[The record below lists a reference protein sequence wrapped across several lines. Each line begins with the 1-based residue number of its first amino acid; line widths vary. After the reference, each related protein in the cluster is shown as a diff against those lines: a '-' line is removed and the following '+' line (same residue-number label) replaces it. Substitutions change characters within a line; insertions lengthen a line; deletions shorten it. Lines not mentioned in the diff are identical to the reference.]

1 MANDSPAQAN
11 IMLIE
16 FSVQNFRSIRE
27 RQTFSMVA
35 APRLI
40 RGKQNKFTP
49 KVKRERFPALLKV
62 AAIYGPNASGKS
74 TLVYAFDLLATLAL
88 QQPTSEKVS
97 FEVAPFRFDK
107 SLLDQPSRLEVHFI
121 RGETR
126 YSFEVALTRD
136 RIYAEALTMYRG
148 SEARELY
155 SRRYEPAGNDAH
167 GAEIYVFGDDLE
179 GGADL
184 HKVWQRLTGPQTLF
198 LSQAAANSSEELTQL
213 KAPLEWL
220 RSLVVVQGGMNFWGG
235 VSQRLVAQ
243 APQFGEQIATL
254 LSDVD
259 IPVTAIRSE
268 LTHLDG
274 TTDVAL
280 PKGGARERLGRSSE
294 AAVRTTLTHS
304 TALGDAEF
312 DFSEESDGTKNLF
325 GFALP
330 WLAFLAHGKTKNLM
344 VVDELD
350 SSLHPKL
357 VEALIRK
364 HVQGELSCQLLFTT
378 HDTHLMDTKLL
389 RRDQLWVTERDMN
402 GATQLRSIHDFEGR
416 ESEDVEKRYY
426 EGRYRGLPFVR
437 Q

>member
-1 MANDSPAQAN
+1 
-11 IMLIE
+11 MLIE
-16 FSVQNFRSIRE
+16 LSVQNFRSIRE

-40 RGKQNKFTP
+40 KGKQNKFTP
-49 KVKRERFPALLKV
+49 KVKGERFPALLKV

-74 TLVYAFDLLATLAL
+74 TLVLALELLAKLTR
-88 QQPTSEKVS
+88 QKPTTDKVP
-97 FEVAPFRFDK
+97 FNVAPFRFDK
-107 SLLDQPSRLEVHFI
+107 ALLNQPSTFEVHFI
-121 RGETR
+121 RNETR

-136 RIYAEALTMYRG
+136 RITTEVLTMYRSG
-148 SEARELY
+148 NARELY
-155 SRRYEPAGNDAH
+155 SRRYEPADDGTH
-167 GAEIYVFGDDLE
+167 GVETYIFGDDLE
-179 GGADL
+179 GGSEL
-184 HKVWQRLTGPQTLF
+184 HKVWQRLTGPRTLF
-198 LSQAAANSSEELTQL
+198 LTQAVANSSEELTQL
-213 KAPLEWL
+213 QIPLEWL
-220 RSLVVVQGGMNFWGG
+220 KTLLVVNDGMRIWGN

-243 APQFGEQIATL
+243 VPNFGNEIATL

-259 IPVTAIRSE
+259 IPVTAIRSK
-268 LTHLDG
+268 LTPQSDQAESEES
-274 TTDVAL
+274 TSDVF
-280 PKGGARERLGRSSE
+280 ERMSKTSS
-294 AAVRTTLTHS
+294 APVQTTLTHR
-304 TALGDAEF
+304 TAMGDAEF

-330 WLAFLAHGKTKNLM
+330 WLAFLKRGEANSLM

-364 HVQGELSCQLLFTT
+364 HVEGTLQCQLLFTT

-389 RRDQLWVTERDMN
+389 RRDQLWITERDIN

-437 Q
+437 E

>member
-1 MANDSPAQAN
+1 
-11 IMLIE
+11 MLIE
-16 FSVQNFRSIRE
+16 LSVQNFRSIRE

-40 RGKQNKFTP
+40 KGKQNKFTP
-49 KVKRERFPALLKV
+49 KVKGERFPSLLKV

-74 TLVYAFDLLATLAL
+74 TLVLAFDLLRKLT
-88 QQPTSEKVS
+88 QRQPTTAKVP
-97 FEVAPFRFDK
+97 FDVTPFRFDRT
-107 SLLDQPSRLEVHFI
+107 LQDQPSIIEVHFI
-121 RGETR
+121 KNETR

-136 RIYAEALTMYRG
+136 RIVKEVVTMYKG
-148 SEARELY
+148 GEPRELY
-155 SRRYEPAGNDAH
+155 RRHYGPATDGSASSESYE
-167 GAEIYVFGDDLE
+167 FGVDLE
-179 GGADL
+179 GGSEL
-184 HKVWQRLTGPQTLF
+184 HKIWQRLTGPQTLF
-198 LSQAAANSSEELTQL
+198 LTQAVANSSEEMTQL
-213 KAPLEWL
+213 RVPWEWL
-220 RSLVVVQGGMNFWGG
+220 SSLLVVKDEMKGWSTL
-235 VSQRLVAQ
+235 SQRFVAA
-243 APQFGEQIATL
+243 APQFGGQIASL

-259 IPVTAIRSE
+259 IPITAIRSKLSE
-268 LTHLDG
+268 
-274 TTDVAL
+274 
-280 PKGGARERLGRSSE
+280 PKGETE
-294 AAVRTTLTHS
+294 AEQSQDDVIESLIGNTKATVHTTLTHS

-325 GFALP
+325 GFSLP
-330 WLAFLAHGKTKNLM
+330 WLAFLRRGTPMNLM

-357 VEALIRK
+357 VEALIRR
-364 HVQGELSCQLLFTT
+364 HVQEQPLCQLLFTT

-389 RRDQLWVTERDMN
+389 RRDQLWITDRDIN

>member
-1 MANDSPAQAN
+1 
-11 IMLIE
+11 MLIE
-16 FSVQNFRSIRE
+16 LSVQNFRSIRE

-40 RGKQNKFTP
+40 KGKQNKFTP
-49 KVKRERFPALLKV
+49 KVKGERFPALLKV

-74 TLVYAFDLLATLAL
+74 TLVLAFDLLVKLAQ
-88 QQPTSEKVS
+88 QQPTTEKVA
-97 FEVAPFRFDK
+97 FNVTPFRFDE
-107 SLLDQPSRLEVHFI
+107 SLLDQPSMIEVHFI
-121 RGETR
+121 KNETR

-136 RIYAEALTMYRG
+136 RIVAEVLTMYRG
-148 SEARELY
+148 GDAHELY
-155 SRRYEPAGNDAH
+155 SRRYQPAADGTH

-179 GGADL
+179 GGSEL

-198 LSQAAANSSEELTQL
+198 LTQAVANSSEELTQL
-213 KAPLEWL
+213 KAPREWL
-220 RSLVVVQGGMNFWGG
+220 TSLLVVKDGMRAWGRA
-235 VSQRLVAQ
+235 SQRLVAE
-243 APQFGEQIATL
+243 APPLGDVIASL

-259 IPVTAIRSE
+259 IPVTAIRSK
-268 LTHLDG
+268 LTQPKTETGREPLQGDG
-274 TTDVAL
+274 H
-280 PKGGARERLGRSSE
+280 ERLSASSTPT
-294 AAVRTTLTHS
+294 VRTTLTHR

-325 GFALP
+325 GFSIP
-330 WLAFLAHGKTKNLM
+330 WLAFLSNGGTMNLM

-364 HVQGELSCQLLFTT
+364 HVQGDPLCQLLFTT

-389 RRDQLWVTERDMN
+389 RRDQLWVTDRDIY

-416 ESEDVEKRYY
+416 ESEDVEKRYF

>member
-1 MANDSPAQAN
+1 
-11 IMLIE
+11 MLIE
-16 FSVQNFRSIRE
+16 LSVQNFRSIRE

-35 APRLI
+35 APRLLK
-40 RGKQNKFTP
+40 GKENKFTP
-49 KVKRERFPALLKV
+49 KVKGERFPALLKV

-74 TLVYAFDLLATLAL
+74 TLVLAFDVLAKLTR
-88 QQPTSEKVS
+88 QQPTTEKVP

-107 SLLDQPSRLEVHFI
+107 SMLDQPSSIEVHFI
-121 RGETR
+121 RNETR
-126 YSFEVALTRD
+126 YSFEIALTRD
-136 RIYAEALTMYRG
+136 RIVAEVLTMYRG
-148 SEARELY
+148 GDARELY
-155 SRRYEPAGNDAH
+155 RRSYESAGEGTH
-167 GAEIYVFGDDLE
+167 GSETYVFGDDLE
-179 GGADL
+179 GGSEL
-184 HKVWQRLTGPQTLF
+184 HKIWQRLTGPRTLF
-198 LSQAAANSSEELTQL
+198 LAQAVANSSEELTQL
-213 KAPLEWL
+213 KAPWEWL
-220 RSLVVVQGGMNFWGG
+220 NSLIVVKDGMSVWGRI
-235 VSQRLVAQ
+235 SQRLVAK
-243 APQFGEQIATL
+243 APSFGEEIASL

-259 IPVTAIRSE
+259 IPVTAIRSK
-268 LTHLDG
+268 LTEPQGEVDS
-274 TTDVAL
+274 DP
-280 PKGGARERLGRSSE
+280 PKGSAVERLADFSTE
-294 AAVRTTLTHS
+294 TVRTTLTHR

-330 WLAFLAHGKTKNLM
+330 WAAFLTNGQAKNVM

-364 HVQGELSCQLLFTT
+364 HVQGTLSCQLLFTT

-389 RRDQLWVTERDMN
+389 RRDQLWVTDRDMN

-426 EGRYRGLPFVR
+426 EGRYRGLPLVS

>member
-1 MANDSPAQAN
+1 
-11 IMLIE
+11 MLIE
-16 FSVQNFRSIRE
+16 LSVQNFRSIRE

-40 RGKQNKFTP
+40 KGKQNKFTP
-49 KVKRERFPALLKV
+49 KVKGERFPALLKV

-74 TLVYAFDLLATLAL
+74 TLVLAFNLLTRLTQ
-88 QQPTSEKVS
+88 QQPTTEKVP
-97 FEVAPFRFDK
+97 FDVAPFRFDR
-107 SLLDQPSRLEVHFI
+107 SLHDQPSSIEVHFI
-121 RGETR
+121 KKETR
-126 YSFEVALTRD
+126 YSFEVSLTRD
-136 RIYAEALTMYRG
+136 RIVAEVLTMYRG
-148 SEARELY
+148 GNARELY
-155 SRRYEPAGNDAH
+155 SRRYETAGDGTNPA
-167 GAEIYVFGDDLE
+167 EVYVFGDDLE
-179 GGADL
+179 GGSEL
-184 HKVWQRLTGPQTLF
+184 HKVWQRLTGPRTLF
-198 LSQAAANSSEELTQL
+198 LTQAVANSSEELTQL
-213 KAPLEWL
+213 KDPWKWL
-220 RSLVVVQGGMNFWGG
+220 ASLLVVKDGMSGWGSI
-235 VSQRLVAQ
+235 SQRLVAE
-243 APQFGEQIATL
+243 APRFGSEIASL

-259 IPVTAIRSE
+259 IPVTSIRSK
-268 LTHLDG
+268 LTQ
-274 TTDVAL
+274 
-280 PKGGARERLGRSSE
+280 PKGETNNEPSQGSAIERMAKSYDE
-294 AAVRTTLTHS
+294 PVRTTLTHS

-325 GFALP
+325 GFSLP
-330 WLAFLAHGKTKNLM
+330 WLAYLRGEENESLM

-364 HVQGELSCQLLFTT
+364 HVQGTPVCQLLFTT

-389 RRDQLWVTERDMN
+389 RRDQLWVTDRDIN

>member
-1 MANDSPAQAN
+1 
-11 IMLIE
+11 MLIE
-16 FSVQNFRSIRE
+16 LSVQNFRSIRE

-40 RGKQNKFTP
+40 KGKQNKFTP
-49 KVKRERFPALLKV
+49 KVKGERFPALLKV

-74 TLVYAFDLLATLAL
+74 TLVLAFDLLAKLAQ
-88 QQPTSEKVS
+88 QQPTTEKVP
-97 FEVAPFRFDK
+97 FNVTPFRFDK
-107 SLLDQPSRLEVHFI
+107 SLLDKPSIIEVHFI
-121 RGETR
+121 KDETR

-136 RIYAEALTMYRG
+136 RIVSEVLTMYRG
-148 SEARELY
+148 GDARELY
-155 SRRYEPAGNDAH
+155 SRRYQPAADGTH

-179 GGADL
+179 GGSEL

-198 LSQAAANSSEELTQL
+198 LTQAVANSSEELTQL
-213 KAPLEWL
+213 KAPREWL
-220 RSLVVVQGGMNFWGG
+220 TSLLVVKDGMSVWGR
-235 VSQRLVAQ
+235 VSQRLVAE
-243 APQFGEQIATL
+243 APQFGDEIASL

-259 IPVTAIRSE
+259 IPVTAIRSKLTQPKTETDSE
-268 LTHLDG
+268 LPQG
-274 TTDVAL
+274 E
-280 PKGGARERLGRSSE
+280 GQERLSASST
-294 AAVRTTLTHS
+294 ATVRTTLTHR

-325 GFALP
+325 GFSLP
-330 WLAFLAHGKTKNLM
+330 WLAFLNSGGPMNLM

-357 VEALIRK
+357 VEALIRL
-364 HVQGELSCQLLFTT
+364 HVQGSPLCQLLFTT

-389 RRDQLWVTERDMN
+389 RRDQLWVTDRDIN